1 MPRYIGYNFTGTAN
15 TTVVTP
21 ALNGGVTDSKYNSG
35 VWSISDSSGE
45 GYSIFTRR
53 KQGNWLTELIP
64 PPPPPIPAEILVVA
78 GGGAG
83 GGVGG
88 YYRGGGGGG
97 GYRTFSNVPIL
108 AAQNYTITVGAGG
121 SGPTGSN
128 GSDSSISGPNLSA
141 PTYTSAGG
149 GHGDNYPAPGGYTET
164 PAGGTGFGGSGGGL
178 PGYQNIPHPD
188 WTIKAGNTPPTTPPQ
203 GNPGGAGSL
212 YGGAGGGG
220 AGGTGGNGSGNGLGG
235 NGGSGATW
243 SVNGTTYAGGG
254 GGGNGQSDP
263 GSLGAGGPGGG
274 GPGGGG
280 GGPGGGPGGS
290 DGTTNTGGGG
300 GGRTHPG
307 QPVKSGGSG
316 IVIVAVDPSDA
327 PRLSGGTPSIAP
339 APAGGKTLFTFTSPG
354 TLTVT

>member
-1 MPRYIGYNFTGTAN
+1 MPRYIGYKPTGTAN

-35 VWSISDSSGE
+35 IWSISGTDTNSVYG
-45 GYSIFTRR
+45 RR
-53 KQGNWLTELIP
+53 RAGNWLTELIP
-64 PPPPPIPAEILVVA
+64 PVPPEIPAEILVVA

-83 GGVGG
+83 GGSVPTPGTS

-97 GYRTFSNVPIL
+97 GYRTFSNVIL
-108 AAQNYTITVGAGG
+108 LAQNYTITVGAGG
-121 SGPTGSN
+121 SGPTSSP

-149 GHGDNYPAPGGYTET
+149 GHGDNFPAPPSYPSPGG
-164 PAGGTGFGGSGGGL
+164 PGFGGSGGGL

-188 WTIKAGNTPPTTPPQ
+188 WTLKAGNTPPTTPPQ
-203 GNPGGAGSL
+203 GNPGGAGSN
-212 YGGAGGGG
+212 YGAGGGG
-220 AGGTGGNGSGNGLGG
+220 GAGSPGGNGSGNGLGG
-235 NGGSGATW
+235 GGGSGATW

-254 GGGNGQSDP
+254 GGGNGQNNP
-263 GSLGAGGPGGG
+263 GSFGAGGPGGG

-280 GGPGGGPGGS
+280 GGYGGGPGGS
-290 DGTTNTGGGG
+290 NGTTNTGGGG
-300 GGRTHPG
+300 GGKTHPG
-307 QPVKSGGSG
+307 QPVKNGGSG
-316 IVIVAVDPSDA
+316 VVIVAVAPSDA

-339 APAGGKTLFTFTSPG
+339 TPAGGKTLFTFTSPG